1 MGLKTSFDRSELP
14 QDLAA
19 ITHFPPVSDHLTPPA
34 QQANSHYTPFLLA
47 TRKIILSDETL
58 GEAARFEMLASR
70 YDCIIGSSPY
80 INSLVRIVSRINGIF
95 LAAREGKQASYQLCC
110 YNDFLNESAPPPTTN
125 KGTVGISRLES
136 FGLNEINRDVFN
148 ASRCACQMAN
158 IETKLLDSGLPST
171 ITPSF
176 ILSLHSTLSAIYS
189 PGVSAGLR
197 NHDFS
202 APRPIQGESIYRPPS
217 PLELPV
223 FLKDLAA
230 FINDSKLSPSIKGA
244 LVHYQTEA
252 TKMFSSNT
260 EQLNC
265 ALLIG
270 LWQNAGL
277 IKRLILPIAVTPA
290 LETSKREKVLQS
302 YRFSPLKTE
311 VQMIDDWIYHTA
323 RASQN
328 AVQIEYGIFSI
339 IGKIVDKWEALLAS
353 SEVHLTKTMR
363 KLLIAIVGAPVFS
376 IASLAHATEAS
387 YTTVSN
393 IITLL
398 SSHGIIT
405 QVSRGRRNK
414 VYACPEALGLFDTII
429 AEVA

>member
-1 MGLKTSFDRSELP
+1 MSRWQS
-14 QDLAA
+14 
-19 ITHFPPVSDHLTPPA
+19 LT
-34 QQANSHYTPFLLA
+34 
-47 TRKIILSDETL
+47 ILSAGD
-58 GEAARFEMLASR
+58 
-70 YDCIIGSSPY
+70 SSP
-80 INSLVRIVSRINGIF
+80 SPAPSHGVADGAGRRRFSSPLMVEV
-95 LAAREGKQASYQLCC
+95 LAARRDGDAE
-110 YNDFLNESAPPPTTN
+110 DFHIA
-125 KGTVGISRLES
+125 R
-136 FGLNEINRDVFN
+136 
-148 ASRCACQMAN
+148 A
-158 IETKLLDSGLPST
+158 
-171 ITPSF
+171 
-176 ILSLHSTLSAIYS
+176 
-189 PGVSAGLR
+189 
-197 NHDFS
+197 
-202 APRPIQGESIYRPPS
+202 
-217 PLELPV
+217 
-223 FLKDLAA
+223 
-230 FINDSKLSPSIKGA
+230 SPSIRAVSRMDVLLPAIIGQRARRRMRYPHSAKEDLRRINKA
-244 LVHYQTEA
+244 PHTPNSCNTSPRDKQT
-252 TKMFSSNT
+252 
-260 EQLNC
+260 
-265 ALLIG
+265 G
-270 LWQNAGL
+270 
-277 IKRLILPIAVTPA
+277 
-290 LETSKREKVLQS
+290 KVLQS

-414 VYACPEALGLFDTII
+414 VYAYPEALGLFDTII

>member
-1 MGLKTSFDRSELP
+1 MIESRQLESYRRPEP
-14 QDLAA
+14 C
-19 ITHFPPVSDHLTPPA
+19 
-34 QQANSHYTPFLLA
+34 LL
-47 TRKIILSDETL
+47 
-58 GEAARFEMLASR
+58 
-70 YDCIIGSSPY
+70 
-80 INSLVRIVSRINGIF
+80 VSR
-95 LAAREGKQASYQLCC
+95 LCC
-110 YNDFLNESAPPPTTN
+110 CESAQ
-125 KGTVGISRLES
+125 
-136 FGLNEINRDVFN
+136 EIVRY
-148 ASRCACQMAN
+148 Q
-158 IETKLLDSGLPST
+158 LLDSGLPST